1 MAQTGDDWAVQAA
14 DTIERVVTGVRDKT
28 TVPIITVARVLVFG
42 LLAAVMGAVALI
54 LFSVGL
60 VRVLDTYLTGPLDSH
75 ARAVWV
81 TEAGLGGIFTLAG
94 LFLWTRRRT
103 PQ

>member
-28 TVPIITVARVLVFG
+28 TVPVVTLARVIVFG
-42 LLAAVMGAVALI
+42 LLAATMAAVALV

-60 VRVLDTYLTGPLDSH
+60 VRVVDTYLTGPFDSH

-81 TEAGLGGIFTLAG
+81 TEAGLGGIFTLVG
-94 LFLWTRRRT
+94 LFLWSRRRA